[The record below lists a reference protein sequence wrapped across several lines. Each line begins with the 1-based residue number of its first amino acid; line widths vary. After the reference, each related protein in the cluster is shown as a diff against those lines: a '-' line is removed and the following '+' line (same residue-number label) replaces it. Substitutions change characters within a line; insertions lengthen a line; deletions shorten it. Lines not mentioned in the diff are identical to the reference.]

1 MSNPEF
7 KRNLW
12 LSFSTHRLIGMPALL
27 ALIFLTAGLAADYS
41 SFNADKVSTI
51 ATSLYNVSSTLF
63 VLIVWLWGARN
74 ANASITDELREKTW
88 DQQRMSALDPWMMT
102 WGKLFGATAFNWYG
116 GLMCLAVM
124 AVSGIVADKHDVL
137 HTLLTM
143 TAAGI
148 MVHAALI
155 TLSLHNSQVEART
168 VQRSTNWMV
177 IILALFLIQTSF
189 AFIPLFLNKNE
200 HAIVWWDMDID
211 RAIFMLDSTL
221 LFAAFSTLAAW
232 RVTCNA
238 LQVRTLPWA
247 WPLFACVLT
256 FYIAGFVQHNT
267 FTQQMLIGLIV
278 AIVLSYATLF
288 SEPATLIRW
297 HKLRLLQ
304 SREDWRGW
312 LEHLPLWTTTL
323 ALTFLFAV
331 LLMLTAGDDSGF
343 GRNEYLQPQYGLTF
357 ALMLL
362 RDACILLFFAFSPD
376 NKRVV
381 ATTMLYLVVLNL
393 LLPFLAN
400 VAHLES
406 VRYFFMPVDA
416 AHDAWSSVLV
426 MLVHVAIAIGLV
438 NWRLRNTEQA

>member
-1 MSNPEF
+1 
-7 KRNLW
+7 
-12 LSFSTHRLIGMPALL
+12 MPALL

-41 SFNADKVSTI
+41 SFNQDR
-51 ATSLYNVSSTLF
+51 VSSIAGTLYSVSSSLF
-63 VLIVWLWGARN
+63 VFIVWLWGARN
-74 ANASITDELREKTW
+74 TNASIADELRDKTW
-88 DQQRMSALDPWMMT
+88 DQQRMSALDPWTMT
-102 WGKLFGATAFNWYG
+102 WGKLFGATSFNWYG

-124 AVSGIVADKHDVL
+124 AVSGMFANKHDVL

-143 TAAGI
+143 AVAGI
-148 MVHAALI
+148 MLHAALI
-155 TLSLHNSQVEART
+155 TLSLHNSQSDTRT
-168 VQRSTNWMV
+168 VQRGNTNWMA
-177 IILALFLIQTSF
+177 IILVLFLIQLSF
-189 AFIPLFLNKNE
+189 TFIPMFINKNE
-200 HAIVWWDMDID
+200 HAVVWWDMDMD

-221 LFAAFSTLAAW
+221 LFAAFSVLAAW

-256 FYIAGFVQHNT
+256 FYIAGFLHNST

-278 AIVLSYATLF
+278 ALTLSYATLF

-297 HKLRLLQ
+297 RKLRLLQ

-312 LEHLPLWTTTL
+312 LEHLPLWTSTL
-323 ALTFLFAV
+323 VLSFLFAV

-381 ATTMLYLVVLNL
+381 ATTMLYLVVLNF

-400 VAHLES
+400 VANLES
-406 VRYFFMPVDA
+406 MRYFFMPVDA
-416 AHDAWSSVLV
+416 ARNAGSSVLV
-426 MLVHVAIAIGLV
+426 MIVHVGIAISLV
-438 NWRLRNTEQA
+438 NWRLRTSE